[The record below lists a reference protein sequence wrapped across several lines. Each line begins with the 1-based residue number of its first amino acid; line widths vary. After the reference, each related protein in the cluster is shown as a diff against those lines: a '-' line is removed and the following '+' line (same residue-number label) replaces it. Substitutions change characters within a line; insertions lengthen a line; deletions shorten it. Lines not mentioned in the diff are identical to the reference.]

1 MAASGNGESNLDDLG
16 QRIRAART
24 RGAPKRSRAEGE
36 AHAASVAIR
45 MVTELVTGI
54 GIGAAMGYGIDAA
67 FGTLP
72 LFLIV
77 MGALG
82 FAAGVKVMLRSA
94 DEINRKADAAAEA
107 ERRAKHEAGG
117 DAGEKRG

>member
-1 MAASGNGESNLDDLG
+1 MPASEDRESDLDDLG
-16 QRIRAART
+16 KRIRAARAA
-24 RGAPKRSRAEGE
+24 RAPKRSRMEGE

-54 GIGAAMGYGIDAA
+54 GIGAAMGYGLDAA

-77 MGALG
+77 MGILG

-94 DEINRKADAAAEA
+94 EELNRRAAKADEA
-107 ERRAKHEAGG
+107 NGNNG
-117 DAGEKRG
+117 PGAGEERG